1 MAPPDVNPER
11 PIIDQLRAAS
21 KNSRSS
27 DRGTQNQQDGDPIS
41 TRPADDNDE
50 RSDRAKEQEAEN
62 NKLKEKIKNKKP
74 NTKQREQVI
83 SPEVNTKP
91 AEHVNSVI
99 CTSNKADQDAADLKV
114 AQEVRAANDAHRR
127 CQDANRYEQRKK
139 QGAFQTAIIAY
150 RAEQELA
157 QAIANRVSLVDPE
170 IDKGYFEAVM
180 FYIHVGLGYNED
192 TSNKIALPKGT
203 TAENFAEEVFTEV
216 YDYMQD
222 VLLDDLTKTLGI
234 SKREAKCFVRLGN
247 DLDSELKKIDEK
259 NPEAVAKAVQVTRE
273 NEIQRLEKNEGLTR
287 KEAEKEVNPLINRQI
302 DTRIV
307 RDIDKD
313 LGDTEP
319 NISNEEALKLTQ
331 DTAQIQKASAKGR
344 NIEGDQEEYD
354 NFIDLAYQDDQIE
367 EQIRKA
373 HTEKVVTE
381 TKPEMTGADRV
392 RYTKRY
398 LERAAMIGSRL
409 ASGEI
414 TSYGEAIKG
423 LNNDPTSK
431 ISQEELDKEVAADRD
446 ANKTL
451 DKYNANEKHKPESRK
466 SQENSPTT
474 NKPTADNKVGNTP
487 ANTKVNKL
495 QSEELNT
502 HSKKADEAVIRSEKQ
517 VEEVKTQSTQKPSAP
532 PQDTSSTPP
541 APSAPSAPPPP
552 GG

>member
-1 MAPPDVNPER
+1 MASPDVNPKR
-11 PIIDQLRAAS
+11 PIIDQIRAAS

-41 TRPADDNDE
+41 KRPADDNDV
-50 RSDRAKEQEAEN
+50 RSDRANKQEEEN
-62 NKLKEKIKNKKP
+62 EKLKKTIEKKKP
-74 NTKQREQVI
+74 NTKQREQVT
-83 SPEVNTKP
+83 SPKVNTKP

-127 CQDANRYEQRKK
+127 GQDAYRYKQRQK
-139 QGAFQTAIIAY
+139 QGAVQTAIIAY
-150 RAEQELA
+150 RAERELA

-180 FYIHVGLGYNED
+180 FNIHVGLGYNED
-192 TSNKIALPKGT
+192 TSNIIALPKGT

-247 DLDSELKKIDEK
+247 DLDSELKKIDKK

-313 LGDTEP
+313 LGDTDP

-344 NIEGDQEEYD
+344 DTKGDRNDYD
-354 NFIDLAYQDDQIE
+354 EFIDFAYKDDQIE
-367 EQIRKA
+367 KEIRKA

-392 RYTKRY
+392 RYTKDY
-398 LERAAMIGSRL
+398 LERANVFGSRL
-409 ASGEI
+409 AKGMI
-414 TSYGEAIKG
+414 TSAEAIKG

-431 ISQEELDKEVAADRD
+431 ISQEELDKEVVANRD

-474 NKPTADNKVGNTP
+474 NKPTADNKLDNTP
-487 ANTKVNKL
+487 ANTKENRKPVH
-495 QSEELNT
+495 SEELDT
-502 HSKKADEAVIRSEKQ
+502 HRKEADKAVIRSESK

-532 PQDTSSTPP
+532 PLETPT
-541 APSAPSAPPPP
+541 PSAPPAPP
-552 GG
+552 SG